1 MRTGDAI
8 ASMQRFVLRMR
19 QRPSTTF
26 VLACYLMAAA
36 ALCAG
41 TLAAASFYPRGFNW
55 LHIVASWLGS
65 KSANPLG
72 AIYFS
77 AGFTLTMAFL
87 IPVMRFILA
96 GSAPAGPLLRF
107 AGIALHFALAGGIV
121 FGLERMLITD
131 LNDQIPKAHELLV
144 LVSFLAWFLGLIA
157 LSMHRLK
164 HRTSGP
170 WPAILALAPLLIV
183 GIGQGI
189 LYLDEIRELGWI
201 DRGPPGVPAPFWLRF
216 AFWEWVALASLLA
229 VVGLLLLQTIKQ
241 PTRSASPLSANSRL

>member
-1 MRTGDAI
+1 MRPGDAT
-8 ASMQRFVLRMR
+8 ASMSRFALRMR

-26 VLACYLMAAA
+26 VLACYLMAVA

-41 TLAAASFYPRGFNW
+41 ALAAASFYPRGFYW
-55 LHIVASWLGS
+55 LSMSASRLAWRN
-65 KSANPLG
+65 ANPLG

-87 IPVMRFILA
+87 IPVIRFILA
-96 GSAPAGPLLRF
+96 GSTPAGPLLRF
-107 AGIALHFALAGGIV
+107 SRIALHIGMAGGIV

-131 LNDQIPKAHELLV
+131 LNDHVPRAHELLV
-144 LVSFLAWFLGLIA
+144 LVSSLAWFFGLIA

-170 WPAILALAPLLIV
+170 WPAILTLAPLLIV
-183 GIGQGI
+183 GLGQGI

-216 AFWEWVALASLLA
+216 AFWQWVAMASLLA
-229 VVGLLLLQTIKQ
+229 VVSLLMVQTMIQ
-241 PTRSASPLSANSRL
+241 RGCGRP